1 MLSGMH
7 GAVETRPDTNTATMA
22 RAEPLVT
29 EVMAAEVRVTVSN
42 GGRLRVQTPR
52 LDVAL
57 HPQWLRER
65 STVDGEVDAV
75 NGQRLLEPTDVAADL
90 AVVACA
96 VEGIDAAAGLS
107 VTFSDG
113 HRMAIAL
120 ERIERETGMVSDAG
134 GPGEASPRPV
144 PWVAESTATPV
155 IDFRRLS
162 TIGPDAIR
170 AKREALTAFFELGFF
185 VLSNTP
191 AEPGAL
197 HEITSHFGRISPTNF
212 GSLFDVRTEPIA
224 VDLAYTPVALSAH
237 TDQPYRAPVPGIQF
251 LHTIVNDAPGGA
263 STMVDGMAAVDALAA
278 ADPEAHD
285 LLCSLPIEFRYDIG
299 SDVKVGRAPLIQRRL
314 DGSLRQFRF
323 SPRLDFAPLIDAD
336 TLDVYYRGRRWLA
349 EALNDP
355 DRQIEYRMSAGE
367 VLVVDNHRV
376 LHGRTSFDP
385 TRGNRHLQGCYIDHD
400 GPLTEWILNGRA
412 DTRGNT

>member
-1 MLSGMH
+1 MK
-7 GAVETRPDTNTATMA
+7 
-22 RAEPLVT
+22 
-29 EVMAAEVRVTVSN
+29 VTVSN
-42 GGRLRVQTPR
+42 GGRLRVQTSSI
-52 LDVAL
+52 DVEL

-75 NGQRLLEPTDVAADL
+75 NGQRLSEPTDVAADL

-96 VEGIDAAAGLS
+96 VEGSGGTAGLS

-113 HRMAIAL
+113 HRMALPL
-120 ERIERETGMVSDAG
+120 ERIEREAGVVSEVG
-134 GPGEASPRPV
+134 CPGEAPPRAV
-144 PWVAESTATPV
+144 PWVAQSTTTPV

-162 TIGPDAIR
+162 TAGPDAIE

-197 HEITSHFGRISPTNF
+197 HGITSHFGRISPTNF
-212 GSLFDVRTEPIA
+212 GPLFDVRTEAIA

-251 LHTIVNDAPGGA
+251 LHTIVERRTGRCVDDGRRAGGGRRTGCGR
-263 STMVDGMAAVDALAA
+263 SRSSRAALLAA
-278 ADPEAHD
+278 H
-285 LLCSLPIEFRYDIG
+285 R
-299 SDVKVGRAPLIQRRL
+299 V
-314 DGSLRQFRF
+314 SLRHRF
-323 SPRLDFAPLIDAD
+323 GREGRQRTAHRAQDPTGRCANSASRLGSTSPRWSMP
-336 TLDVYYRGRRWLA
+336 TPWTVYYRGRRWLA

-355 DRQIEYRMSAGE
+355 ARRIEYRMSAGE

-385 TRGNRHLQGCYIDHD
+385 TRGHRHLQGCYIDHD
-400 GPLTEWILNGRA
+400 GPVTEWILNGRA
-412 DTRGNT
+412 ERTQANGRGQ